1 MQKLTALLALLCTI
15 ILAPAGWVTT
25 AQASSINPGTAGFP
39 TVNRGDQLQFG
50 AMAVDLFGIRA
61 PQPGTVCRAEGISFQ
76 CGDAA
81 AQAVRRIVQDYAVS
95 CEKVS
100 DSQLFPMLTECHIGQ
115 SDLNRLILRAGW
127 AMVDMNVCDNYP
139 RCKTYIADQKFAQ
152 DNHKGI
158 WMGSPPASLVFAT
171 RKSKTKT
178 APGAKAAAR
187 NAIFNIDL
195 AAEMKAR
202 NAPDRTLISFL
213 MP

>member
-1 MQKLTALLALLCTI
+1 MQKFFGILALFTATVFLQI
-15 ILAPAGWVTT
+15 APT
-25 AQASSINPGTAGFP
+25 QASPNNPGAAGFP
-39 TVNRGDQLQFG
+39 QVIKGDQLLFG

-61 PQPGTVCRAEGISFQ
+61 PQPGTVCRVDDIPFQ

-127 AMVDMNVCDNYP
+127 AMVDMNVCDGYP
-139 RCKTYIADQKFAQ
+139 RCKTYIADQNFAR
-152 DNHKGI
+152 DNHKGL
-158 WMGSPPASLVFAT
+158 WMGSPPATLLAAT
-171 RKSKTKT
+171 RKPDTKT
-178 APGAKAAAR
+178 RPGANAAMR

-195 AAEMKAR
+195 AAEMKAQR
-202 NAPDRTLISFL
+202 EPDRTLVSFL

>member
-15 ILAPAGWVTT
+15 ILAPAGWT
-25 AQASSINPGTAGFP
+25 ATARASSINPGAAGFP
-39 TVNRGDQLQFG
+39 VVNRADQLQFG

-61 PQPGTVCRAEGISFQ
+61 PQPGTVCRAEGISFH

-81 AQAVRRIVQDYAVS
+81 VQAVRRIVQDYAVS

-100 DSQLFPMLTECHIGQ
+100 NSQLFPMLTECHIGQ

-139 RCKTYIADQKFAQ
+139 RCKTYIADQNFAR
-152 DNHKGI
+152 DNRKGM
-158 WMGSPPASLVFAT
+158 WLGTPPESLVVAT
-171 RKSKTKT
+171 RKSDTKT
-178 APGAKAAAR
+178 APGTNAAAR
-187 NAIFNIDL
+187 DAIFKIDL